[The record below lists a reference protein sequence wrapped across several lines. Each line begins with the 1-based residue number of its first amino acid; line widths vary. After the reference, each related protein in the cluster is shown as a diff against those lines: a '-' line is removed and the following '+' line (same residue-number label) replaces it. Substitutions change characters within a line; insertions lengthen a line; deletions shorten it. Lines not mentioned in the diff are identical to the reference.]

1 MDEFERE
8 LAFLQQ
14 INFKTSSIRAEYER
28 KVHALKTLGESKLAS
43 GCPVEEVS
51 RKLRSKRRELG
62 KIYKEAA
69 PPLFRQYIYW
79 ATENVYGDPVGPS
92 YEQLR
97 QRKSCEEIIESSSRP
112 IPDLDQ
118 RLTLEGFKK
127 WYETNNMSKDY

>member
-8 LAFLQQ
+8 LAYLQQ

-51 RKLRSKRRELG
+51 RELHSKRRELG

-79 ATENVYGDPVGPS
+79 ATEKASCIILFSPLV
-92 YEQLR
+92 LR
-97 QRKSCEEIIESSSRP
+97 
-112 IPDLDQ
+112 
-118 RLTLEGFKK
+118 
-127 WYETNNMSKDY
+127 